1 MKITLALA
9 AALFLSHAHAAP
21 PAPQEGLFAWSHEVT
36 FLGDFSARECR
47 EAEGRW
53 VNGLCTVP
61 VSDVVLVERA
71 APGAWAVRVDTI
83 TTNGRSCELKGTAS
97 ADGQDLVAVSGAGEG
112 CRLRLSFPGEGKVS
126 VRRLEEAACSELCAS
141 SQGLDIEEARR
152 VRR

>member
-1 MKITLALA
+1 MKIALTLTAVA
-9 AALFLSHAHAAP
+9 ATVAAV
-21 PAPQEGLFAWSHEVT
+21 PAFADAREGLYARSHEVT

-61 VSDVVLVERA
+61 VSDIVLVEKA
-71 APGAWAVRVDTI
+71 SPTSWAVRVDTI
-83 TTNGRSCELKGTAS
+83 TTNGRNCELKGTAS
-97 ADGQDLVAVSGAGEG
+97 ADGQHLVAVSGAGEG

-126 VRRLEEAACSELCAS
+126 VRRLEESACSELCAS
-141 SQGLDIEEARR
+141 SHGLDIEEARR